1 MNERLSCL
9 VLPVV
14 LALFQVSFQLM
25 DLVVRGIVYRLPV
38 LLDLNRISLRS
49 LISATLSFSFV
60 GLPLGVAYSSIA

>member
-14 LALFQVSFQLM
+14 LALFQVSFQWI

-38 LLDLNRISLRS
+38 LLDCLSLRS

-60 GLPLGVAYSSIA
+60 GLPLGVA